1 MVKKRTRPLGTEGR
15 ADSLDDLTHEE
26 IDELCLGYSMEG
38 LLCEGDPEHP
48 DPGLEVGGTGQS
60 VFLTEEQR
68 EREWKRHRHL
78 LMAKMRPKKPW
89 AEQYYS
95 KRKKSSRKRRK
106 S

>member
-15 ADSLDDLTHEE
+15 AEGLDDLTNEE
-26 IDELCLGYSMEG
+26 IDELLRGHSMEG
-38 LLCEGDPEHP
+38 ILSWHP
-48 DPGLEVGGTGQS
+48 DQGEPPGPYVTSGKS
-60 VFLTEEQR
+60 VFPSEEQR
-68 EREWKRHRHL
+68 RHEWKRHRHL